1 MTMALP
7 VFSVHVA
14 TDTHVGSVVA
24 DGQSSIFTSVYYC
37 NQEVIQQHKHIFA
50 IAALR
55 TSVPVHT
62 PYPSRTRS
70 HTRPYSLPLPNA
82 FPHTHRVRAP
92 PSIRTLADMPSG
104 VYPGHAIQRPVPRHA
119 YPGIRANKDGETPH
133 ENTTDTEKHNA
144 R

>member
-1 MTMALP
+1 MALP

-70 HTRPYSLPLPNA
+70 HTRTAYARRRRFALWQTCRPASTQA
-82 FPHTHRVRAP
+82 
-92 PSIRTLADMPSG
+92 SIYVD
-104 VYPGHAIQRPVPRHA
+104 H
-119 YPGIRANKDGETPH
+119 
-133 ENTTDTEKHNA
+133 
-144 R
+144 